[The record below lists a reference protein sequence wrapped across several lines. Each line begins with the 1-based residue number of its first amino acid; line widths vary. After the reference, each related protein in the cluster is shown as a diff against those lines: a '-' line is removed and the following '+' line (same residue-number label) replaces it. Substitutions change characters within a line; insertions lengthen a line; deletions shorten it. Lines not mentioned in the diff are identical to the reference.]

1 MNVHLTPPSFPMC
14 TGVPG
19 YENTGPDEVREVVE
33 SSPPDVDGECDVNV
47 RLRTAGVDL
56 HIPLVESF
64 DQLPLPVVLEPL
76 VTQHVRVQA
85 VLQRQVD
92 LVSIVAPAAELQGA
106 ALQQIHKNLLTRSFS
121 GT

>member
-1 MNVHLTPPSFPMC
+1 MNVHLTPPSCPVS

-56 HIPLVESF
+56 HISLVESF
-64 DQLPLPVVLEPL
+64 DQLPLSVVLEPL

-106 ALQQIHKNLLTRSFS
+106 ALQQIHKTLLTRSFS

>member
-1 MNVHLTPPSFPMC
+1 MC
-14 TGVPG
+14 TGIPG
-19 YENTGPDEVREVVE
+19 YENAGPDEVREVVE

-64 DQLPLPVVLEPL
+64 DQLPLSVVLEPL

-106 ALQQIHKNLLTRSFS
+106 ALRQIHKTLLTRSFS

>member
-1 MNVHLTPPSFPMC
+1 MC

-19 YENTGPDEVREVVE
+19 YENAGPDKVWEVVE

-56 HIPLVESF
+56 HISLVESF
-64 DQLPLPVVLEPL
+64 DKLPLSVVLEAL

-106 ALQQIHKNLLTRSFS
+106 ALQQINNNLLTRSFS